1 MKNPLPDKHNRF
13 YWAAVQAEASSL
25 NADGCSHVT
34 EAYRS
39 CCLEHDIHYRTHK
52 TIYGD
57 DISRTEADARFR
69 QCMQDRSRF
78 GKSSPMS
85 WWRWA
90 GVRLFGRKAWRD

>member
-1 MKNPLPDKHNRF
+1 MRPLPDRTDRP
-13 YWAAVQAEASSL
+13 YWDAVKERADEL
-25 NADGCSHVT
+25 KADGCSKVT

-57 DISRTEADARFR
+57 DISRTGADARFR

-90 GVRLFGRKAWRD
+90 GVRLFGGKAWK